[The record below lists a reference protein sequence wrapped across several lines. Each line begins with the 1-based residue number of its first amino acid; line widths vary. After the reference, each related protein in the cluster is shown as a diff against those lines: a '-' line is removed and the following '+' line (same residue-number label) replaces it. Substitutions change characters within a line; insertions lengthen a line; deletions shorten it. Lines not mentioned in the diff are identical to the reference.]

1 LNPIELAC
9 VQGHHK
15 LVSYFFDELGLKS
28 LKDLKVESLIDD
40 MHFIVAPIFK
50 RDTETVKIILE

>member
-1 LNPIELAC
+1 